1 MTVCIAE
8 NSPTAQLIAI
18 KQRHLEKGVIMATRH
33 NNLNDIKA
41 LAFDVGG
48 TVVDWHTG
56 ISRQLAA
63 FGREKGIEADWVAL
77 TKAWRMQGLGGAL
90 NKARQEVPGGNID
103 GAHREALDKVLA
115 EAGIEG
121 FSAGDRDEM
130 TLFWHRLDPW
140 PDAADAHARLRKKF
154 TVATLTILS
163 VSLIIDISRRAPFY
177 WDAVISCEFLDYYKM
192 HPSAYQDGVRLL
204 QLEPHEV
211 MMVAAHNLDLR
222 GAHEQG
228 LRTAFIH
235 RPVEWGE
242 GTTPEQ
248 ELDPSIDIVA
258 GDLEDLAS

>member
-1 MTVCIAE
+1 
-8 NSPTAQLIAI
+8 
-18 KQRHLEKGVIMATRH
+18 MATP
-33 NNLNDIKA
+33 NNNYKNIKA

-56 ISRQLAA
+56 ISRQLTA
-63 FGREKGIEADWVAL
+63 FGSQKGIEADWVAL
-77 TKAWRMQGLGGAL
+77 TKAWRMQGLGSAL
-90 NKARQEVPGGNID
+90 NKSTQEVPGGNID
-103 GAHREALDKVLA
+103 GAHRQALDTVLS

-121 FSAGDRDEM
+121 FSTADRDEM

-154 TVATLTILS
+154 IMSTLTILS
-163 VSLIIDISRRAPFY
+163 VALIIDISRRAPFH
-177 WDAVISCEFLDYYKM
+177 WDAVISCEFLDYYKL
-192 HPSAYQDGVRLL
+192 HPSAYKDGVRLL
-204 QLEPHEV
+204 QLDPNEV

-228 LRTAFIH
+228 LRTAFIR
-235 RPVEWGE
+235 RPIEWGR

-258 GDLEDLAS
+258 NDLEDLADQLGA

>member
-1 MTVCIAE
+1 MTTLDNKLKAV
-8 NSPTAQLIAI
+8 
-18 KQRHLEKGVIMATRH
+18 
-33 NNLNDIKA
+33 KA

-77 TKAWRMQGLGGAL
+77 TKAWRTQGLAGAI
-90 NKARQEVPGGNID
+90 NKSRKELPRGNID
-103 GAHREALDKVLA
+103 GAHRQALDRILS

-121 FSAGDRDEM
+121 ITTQDRDEM
-130 TLFWHRLDPW
+130 TLFWHRLDAW
-140 PDAADAHARLRKKF
+140 PDAANAHARLKKSF
-154 TVATLTILS
+154 TMTTLTILS
-163 VSLIIDISRRAPFY
+163 VSLIIDISRRAPFQ
-177 WDAVISCEFLDYYKM
+177 WDAVISCEFLDHYKL
-192 HPSAYQDGVRLL
+192 HPSVYQSGVRLL

-222 GAHEQG
+222 AAHEQG
-228 LRTAFIH
+228 LRTAFIR

-248 ELDPSIDIVA
+248 ELDSTIDIVA
-258 GDLEDLAS
+258 NDMGDLADQLGA